1 MPSRDRGREACGEE
15 CRSSAARQTA
25 VREGEKRGD
34 DMADGE
40 AGHDRAPAKD
50 RFGGFN
56 WGSAFF
62 GWLVATGVAVL
73 LLALSG
79 PIGGSSIGSGRQA
92 VGAAG
97 TIGIV
102 GGIVL
107 LIVLAIAYFAGG
119 YVAGRMSRFDGGRQ
133 GLGVWIIGLVITI
146 LLAIAGAILGSQFN
160 LLAQLNLPTVPSAG
174 SFGIGALITL
184 VLVIVVTVLAA
195 IGGGKVGQR
204 YHRKVDSALGAP

>member
-40 AGHDRAPAKD
+40 AGHDRAHAKD

-73 LLALSG
+73 LLALAGAIGG
-79 PIGGSSIGSGRQA
+79 PIAGSSIGTERQA

-133 GLGVWIIGLVITI
+133 GLGVWIIGL
-146 LLAIAGAILGSQFN
+146 AGAILGSQFN

-195 IGGGKVGQR
+195 IGGGKVGQG